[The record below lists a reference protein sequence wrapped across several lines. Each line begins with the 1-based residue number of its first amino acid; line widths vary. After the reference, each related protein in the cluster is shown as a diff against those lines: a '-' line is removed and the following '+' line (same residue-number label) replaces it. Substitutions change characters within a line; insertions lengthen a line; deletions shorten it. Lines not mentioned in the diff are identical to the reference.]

1 MATTPEAFSRAVGA
15 SMRAEIAAAGLNVAG
30 VAKQMGISRPVLT
43 NYIAGVRSAPIS
55 VIQRLAEVLEIQPDT
70 IVRRAQERLA
80 DAERQA
86 IQAAAADAPAGR
98 VIKMAVVPELP
109 NRGSLPRKL
118 NLLVAAMPAD
128 RRTADIFQVVQGALT
143 EQGIAILKRDWEAVL
158 AGESV
163 VTLSDEALGVI
174 AKLFA
179 VNPSY
184 LTDNDPNLEESVDSN
199 SRSQCTTSTFKK
211 SPPDQSVGC
220 PRQISASSPPRFAP
234 PYILPKTKEHPSIGS
249 REAARAGRPERR

>member
-184 LTDNDPNLEESVDSN
+184 LTDNDPNLEESVDAKLEFAIAMHDLDVQEVAA
-199 SRSQCTTSTFKK
+199 R
-211 SPPDQSVGC
+211 SVGGLS
-220 PRQISASSPPRFAP
+220 PADLRELTATIRAAVHTAEDKRAS
-234 PYILPKTKEHPSIGS
+234 ID
-249 REAARAGRPERR
+249 RES